1 MVKVMS
7 LLINGGSA
15 YGLSE
20 TFGVRALTEMEILC
34 IKGMFMLK
42 VVSSE
47 NNLGF
52 KWFFD
57 QYHLPLFLQYKFRVI
72 AFVYSKVLIRKE

>member
-7 LLINGGSA
+7 LLINGGS
-15 YGLSE
+15 GLSE

-34 IKGMFMLK
+34 IKVMFMLK

-47 NNLGF
+47 GF
-52 KWFFD
+52 KWFFE
-57 QYHLPLFLQYKFRVI
+57 QYYLPHFLQYKFRVT
-72 AFVYSKVLIRKE
+72 AFVYSKVLKRQE

>member
-7 LLINGGSA
+7 LLINGGS
-15 YGLSE
+15 GLSE
-20 TFGVRALTEMEILC
+20 TFEVRALTEMEILC

-57 QYHLPLFLQYKFRVI
+57 QYYLPHFLQYEFRVTV
-72 AFVYSKVLIRKE
+72 FVYSKVLIRQE